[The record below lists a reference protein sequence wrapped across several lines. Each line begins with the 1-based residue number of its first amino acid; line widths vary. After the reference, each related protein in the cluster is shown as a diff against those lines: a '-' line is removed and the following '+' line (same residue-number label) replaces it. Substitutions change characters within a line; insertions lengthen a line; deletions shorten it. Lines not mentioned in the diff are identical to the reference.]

1 MCNILNIFQP
11 CLMKLHRLGWKVS
24 WHWPEIL
31 QKIRNQYEIKF
42 LQTINTEGCIISPFY
57 IVILAKDQLVV
68 YTTSDLSLL
77 FSVFFIRSINTN
89 PTLFLSSVST
99 IRLLLLLLI
108 LLQIERKKK
117 KKRFYFFFIFYNE
130 ISLQCV
136 KSNFAPDPILLLF
149 FTLFKKKKFFLLW
162 FWFLLFMALYRE
174 LRPEW
179 LDQNKVIFI
188 SHERIRND
196 MEVVGAH
203 GCSFSSMASFT
214 SEMLDRARS
223 RNIEPSFCLTYS
235 WLSFYSCLKFPSFQL
250 SVPSCARCNDISDQG
265 SITHPLQRTS

>member
-117 KKRFYFFFIFYNE
+117 KKILFF
-130 ISLQCV
+130 
-136 KSNFAPDPILLLF
+136 LF
-149 FTLFKKKKFFLLW
+149 FTMRYRFNASNPILHPTRFFFYFLLYLKKKKIFFIMILVSSFHGPLSGTAARVAW
-162 FWFLLFMALYRE
+162 SKQSDFYFSRTYTKWYGSCRCPRLF
-174 LRPEW
+174 
-179 LDQNKVIFI
+179 IFV
-188 SHERIRND
+188 NG
-196 MEVVGAH
+196 VVYKWDVG
-203 GCSFSSMASFT
+203 
-214 SEMLDRARS
+214 
-223 RNIEPSFCLTYS
+223 
-235 WLSFYSCLKFPSFQL
+235 
-250 SVPSCARCNDISDQG
+250 
-265 SITHPLQRTS
+265 

>member
-99 IRLLLLLLI
+99 IRLRLLLLI

-117 KKRFYFFFIFYNE
+117 ILFF
-130 ISLQCV
+130 
-136 KSNFAPDPILLLF
+136 LF
-149 FTLFKKKKFFLLW
+149 FTMRYRFNASNPILHPTRFFFYLKKIFFLLW
-162 FWFLLFMALYRE
+162 FWFLLFRALYRE

-203 GCSFSSMASFT
+203 GCSFSSTASFT
-214 SEMLDRARS
+214 SEMLERARS